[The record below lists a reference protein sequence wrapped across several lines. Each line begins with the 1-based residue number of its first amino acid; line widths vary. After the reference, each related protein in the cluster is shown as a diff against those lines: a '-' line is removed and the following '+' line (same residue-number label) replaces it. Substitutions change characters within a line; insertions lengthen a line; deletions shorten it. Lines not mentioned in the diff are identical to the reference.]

1 VEAQARAL
9 GVIGLLAGLTA
20 SRRESEHHRVK
31 PYRQELIDMLRSA
44 GVDFDEKYL
53 D

>member
-20 SRRESEHHRVK
+20 SRRES
-31 PYRQELIDMLRSA
+31 IMLRSA